1 MAVDKVIGGPLN
13 KEVIAQLNQRS
24 KVYSKELRSDK
35 DLEYMN
41 SRTGWVKLTSG
52 VNVGDFDALARK
64 YVLVGGV
71 LGREGENTYSLFDQG
86 LGYRPMPGIT
96 DVQITSVNRFGLLKE
111 ATVRYNCWDVSQL
124 EELER
129 LFMRPGFTA
138 LLEWGHSIQLKSNG
152 GYDTTPQTVTNF
164 FKKEVDKQVI
174 YSEIENL
181 KKNSNQNYDAILGFV
196 KNFSW
201 SYRADGGYDCTTSII
216 SIGELVES
224 MQIALDIPS
233 VLPDY
238 ERPAD
243 KSKKVEPS
251 YLQAVLT
258 CLREFKDAQAIE
270 SELKG
275 FLGKYKKINGEDF
288 PVEKVRLTTIVTDN
302 KKTVSN
308 PNGFGFTYIPLR
320 TFCGIVNVALLK
332 DSEQTNIVH
341 LNTKIKPLES
351 VDPNSKIPTC
361 RFRTFKEHT
370 SADPNVCIIGTM
382 ASTSFPYSQLAV
394 DHMKSTRIGLSDE
407 ILNIYVNVD
416 MLYQIVDTLVQE
428 PNAENRTL
436 YNLFKPIFSQI
447 NYAMGEINEFDF
459 HYDDTDSTL
468 YIVDRKVQVTPS
480 DLSEIP
486 ITGLGS
492 TVTGFNFTTKL
503 SPAVSTMVAISAQA
517 GGADCGLEAES
528 LLRWNE
534 GLTSRVIT
542 TRNISG
548 EKKKEVETPEEKK
561 IRLEKDQKER
571 RLTIEDALNGFYNP
585 GPKVPHR
592 YDIAEFNTVKAE
604 YKHYATTYVTEV
616 ESEDNKLAGPA
627 GIIPFEVNIE
637 MDGISGIKIGQAF
650 VIKSKIMPSQYDGV
664 VGFIVTGID
673 NKISNNRWTTIIK
686 AQTIIISGAK
696 NKSKPLTNN
705 GISTKEKRGL
715 PSVSYGNKL
724 KTEYIPTRDRV
735 LGSRP
740 KGLKVL
746 ITAHAQQEGFYPGS
760 IAYDLK
766 NPGNFTRQVGNIP
779 TDGRGTGSFRSKFV
793 KFKTLA
799 DGIKTQ
805 AAQVDLILKG
815 GSKNYQKDPTLRQYI
830 YKYASPNENNSDAYI
845 DYVIAFFKK
854 ENMTITEDM
863 KLSEIINMN

>member
-1 MAVDKVIGGPLN
+1 MAVEKVIGGPLN
-13 KEVIAQLNQRS
+13 REVIAQLHERS
-24 KVYSKELRSDK
+24 KVYSKEVRTDR
-35 DLEYMN
+35 DIEYMN
-41 SRTGWVKLTSG
+41 SRTGWVKLSSG
-52 VNVGDFDALARK
+52 VNVGTSDALARK
-64 YVLVGGV
+64 YVLIGGTK
-71 LGREGENTYSLFDQG
+71 GRQGTDTYSLFQEG

-111 ATVRYNCWDVSQL
+111 ATVRYNCWDISQL

-152 GYDTTPQTVTNF
+152 TYDTTPQTVTKF
-164 FKKEVDKQVI
+164 FDKEVDKQTI

-181 KKNSNQNYDAILGFV
+181 KRSSNQNYDAILGFV

-201 SYRADGGYDCTTSII
+201 SYRQDGGYDCTVSII
-216 SIGELVES
+216 SIGELIES
-224 MQIALDIPS
+224 MQIALDISS
-233 VLPDY
+233 VFPDY
-238 ERPAD
+238 TKPVD
-243 KSKKVEPS
+243 KTKKVES
-251 YLQAVLT
+251 TFLQAILT
-258 CLREFKDAQAIE
+258 CLREFKGAEAIE
-270 SELKG
+270 KEYPG
-275 FLGKYKKINGEDF
+275 FTTKYKEINGEDF
-288 PVEKVRLTTIVTDN
+288 PDSETFRLSTIITDN
-302 KKTVSN
+302 KQPVSN

-320 TFCGIVNVALLK
+320 VFCGIVNMALLK
-332 DSEQTNIVH
+332 DGKTSNIVH
-341 LNTKIKPLES
+341 LNTKIKPLEA
-351 VDPNSKIPTC
+351 VDPTSKIPTC

-394 DHMKSTRIGLSDE
+394 DHMQSTRVGSSDE

-416 MLYQIVDTLVQE
+416 LLTQAVKNLVNNPDAQS
-428 PNAENRTL
+428 RTL
-436 YNLFKPIFSQI
+436 YNLFKPILNEIS
-447 NYAMGEINEFDF
+447 YAMGEINELDF
-459 HYDDTDSTL
+459 HYDDTTSTL
-468 YIVDRKVQVTPS
+468 YIVDRKVQVTSS

-486 ITGLGS
+486 ITGLRS
-492 TVTGFNFTTKL
+492 TVSGFNFVTKL
-503 SPAVSTMVAISAQA
+503 SPAVTTMVAISAQA
-517 GGADCGLEAES
+517 GGADCGIEAEA

-534 GLTSRVIT
+534 GLTSRVIM
-542 TRNISG
+542 TRNVSG
-548 EKKKEVETPEEKK
+548 EKKQEGETAEEKK
-561 IRLEKDQKER
+561 TRLETEQKER
-571 RLTIEDALNGFYNP
+571 RSTIESALSNFYD
-585 GPKVPHR
+585 KTPHL
-592 YDIAEFNTVKAE
+592 YDMEEFRTVKTE
-604 YKHYATTYVTEV
+604 YKHYASIYVTEV
-616 ESEDNKLAGPA
+616 ESEDSKLAGPA

-650 VIKSKIMPSQYDGV
+650 TIKSKIMPSQYDGV

-673 NKISNNRWTTIIK
+673 NKISNNRWTTNLK

-705 GISTKEKRGL
+705 GISRKEKRGL

-724 KTEYIPTRDRV
+724 KTEYIPTRDKV

-740 KGLKVL
+740 KGFRTLL
-746 ITAHAQQEGFYPGS
+746 TAHAQQEGFYPGTT
-760 IAYDLK
+760 AYDLK

-779 TDGRGTGSFRSKFV
+779 TDGRGTGSFRSRFV

-830 YKYASPNENNSDAYI
+830 YTYAPPNENNSDAYI

-854 ENMTITEDM
+854 ENMVITEDM
-863 KLSEIINMN
+863 KLSEVVNMN

>member
-1 MAVDKVIGGPLN
+1 MTEEKVIGGPLN
-13 KEVIAQLNQRS
+13 KEVISQLHARS
-24 KVYSKELRSDK
+24 KVYSKELRSDR
-35 DLEYMN
+35 DIEYMN

-52 VNVGDFDALARK
+52 VNVGKSDALARK

-71 LGREGENTYSLFDQG
+71 LGREGTNTYSLFDQG

-138 LLEWGHSIQLKSNG
+138 LLEWGHSIQLKTNG
-152 GYDTTPQTVTNF
+152 TYDSTPQTVTRF
-164 FKKEVDKQVI
+164 FEKEVDKQVI

-181 KKNSNQNYDAILGFV
+181 KRSSNQNYDAILGFV

-201 SYRADGGYDCTTSII
+201 SYRQDGGYDCTTSII
-216 SIGELVES
+216 SIGELIES

-238 ERPAD
+238 KKPVD
-243 KSKKVEPS
+243 KSKKVES
-251 YLQAVLT
+251 TYLQAILT
-258 CLREFKDAQAIE
+258 CLREFKNGADIE
-270 SELKG
+270 KEYSG
-275 FLGKYKKINGEDF
+275 FLNKYKEINGEDF
-288 PVEKVRLTTIVTDN
+288 PEEMLRLGATITDD
-302 KKTVSN
+302 KKPVAN

-320 TFCGIVNVALLK
+320 TFCGIVNVSLLK
-332 DSEQTNIVH
+332 DSKTSNIVH
-341 LNTKIKPLES
+341 LNTKIRPLKA
-351 VDPNSKIPTC
+351 VDPNSTIPMC

-370 SADPNVCIIGTM
+370 SADPNVCVIGTM
-382 ASTSFPYSQLAV
+382 ASTSFPYSQTAV
-394 DHMKSTRIGLSDE
+394 DHMQATRVGSSDE

-416 MLYQIVDTLVQE
+416 LLSQAVKNLVNN

-436 YNLFKPIFSQI
+436 YNLFKPIFNEI
-447 NYAMGEINEFDF
+447 NYAMGEINELDF

-468 YIVDRKVQVTPS
+468 YIVDRKVQVSPT

-486 ITGLGS
+486 VTGLKS
-492 TVTGFNFTTKL
+492 TVTGFNFVTKL
-503 SPAVSTMVAISAQA
+503 SPAVTTMVAISAQA
-517 GGADCGLEAES
+517 GGVDCGIEAES

-534 GLTSRVIT
+534 GLTSRVIM
-542 TRNISG
+542 TRSITG
-548 EKKKEVETPEEKK
+548 EKNKEEETAEEKK
-561 IRLEKDQKER
+561 TRLEKEQKER
-571 RLTIEDALNGFYNP
+571 RDSIEKALSNFYN
-585 GPKVPHR
+585 KTPHL
-592 YDIAEFNTVKAE
+592 YDMEDFRTIKTT
-604 YKHYATTYVTEV
+604 YKHYASTYVTEV

-650 VIKSKIMPSQYDGV
+650 TINSKIMPSQYNGV

-673 NKISNNRWTTIIK
+673 NKISNNRWTTNLK

-705 GISTKEKRGL
+705 GISTKERRGL
-715 PSVSYGNKL
+715 PSVSYGNKI
-724 KTEYIPTRDRV
+724 KTEYIPTRDKV
-735 LGSRP
+735 LNSRP
-740 KGLKVL
+740 KGLKTL
-746 ITAHAQQEGFYPGS
+746 LTAHAQQEGFYPGTT
-760 IAYDLK
+760 AYDFN
-766 NPGNFTRQVGNIP
+766 NPGNFTHKVGNIP
-779 TDGRGTGSFRSKFV
+779 TDGRGSGSFRSRFV

-830 YKYASPNENNSDAYI
+830 YTYAPPNENNSDAYI

-854 ENMTITEDM
+854 ENMVITETM
-863 KLSEIINMN
+863 KLSEVINMA

>member
-1 MAVDKVIGGPLN
+1 MVVDKVIGGPLN
-13 KEVIAQLNQRS
+13 KEVIAQLNQRV
-24 KVYSKELRSDK
+24 KVYSKESRTEK
-35 DLEYMN
+35 DIEYMN

-52 VNVGDFDALARK
+52 VNVGKSDALARK
-64 YVLVGGV
+64 YILIGGV
-71 LGREGENTYSLFDQG
+71 KGREGENTYSLFTQG
-86 LGYRPMPGIT
+86 LGYRPMPGIS
-96 DVQITSVNRFGLLKE
+96 DVQISSVNRFGLLKE
-111 ATVRYNCWDVSQL
+111 TTIRYNCWDVSQL

-129 LFMRPGFTA
+129 LFMRPGFTV
-138 LLEWGHSIQLKSNG
+138 LLEWGHSIQLKSDG
-152 GYDTTPQTVTNF
+152 SYDTTPQTVNSF
-164 FKKEVDKQVI
+164 FEKEVNKQLI
-174 YSEIENL
+174 YTEIENL
-181 KKNSNQNYDAILGFV
+181 KKSSNQNYDAILGFV

-201 SYRADGGYDCTTSII
+201 SYRTDGGYDCTTSII

-238 ERPAD
+238 RSVD
-243 KSKKVEPS
+243 RSKKVEPTFI
-251 YLQAVLT
+251 QAVLT
-258 CLREFKDAQAIE
+258 CLREFKNAQAIE

-288 PVEKVRLTTIVTDN
+288 PEEKVRLTTIVTDD

-308 PNGFGFTYIPLR
+308 PNGFGFTYIPLK

-332 DSEQTNIVH
+332 DSEHTNIVH
-341 LNTKIKPLES
+341 LNTKIRPLES
-351 VDPNSKIPTC
+351 IDPTSKIPTC

-370 SADPNVCIIGTM
+370 SADPNICIIGTM

-394 DHMKSTRIGLSDE
+394 DHMKSTRIGSSDE

-416 MLYQIVDTLVQE
+416 MLYQIVDTLVRE
-428 PNAENRTL
+428 PNAEHRTL
-436 YNLFKPIFSQI
+436 YNLFKPLFSQM

-459 HYDDTDSTL
+459 HYDDTTSTF

-480 DLSEIP
+480 DLSEIS

-627 GIIPFEVNIE
+627 GIVPFEVNIE

-650 VIKSKIMPSQYDGV
+650 TIKSKIMPTQYDGV
-664 VGFIVTGID
+664 IGFIVTGID
-673 NKISNNRWTTIIK
+673 NRINNNRWTTNLK

-696 NKSKPLTNN
+696 NKSKPLVNN

-715 PSVSYGNKL
+715 PSVSYGNKI
-724 KTEYIPTRDRV
+724 KTEYIPTRDKV
-735 LGSRP
+735 LASRP
-740 KGLKVL
+740 KGLKLLV
-746 ITAHAQQEGFYPGS
+746 TVHAQKEGFYEGTV
-760 IAYDLK
+760 AYDLN
-766 NPGNFTRQVGNIP
+766 NPGNFKKQVGDIP
-779 TDGRGTGSFRSKFV
+779 IAGRGEKGRSVFV
-793 KFKTLA
+793 KFATLA

-815 GSKNYQKDPTLRQYI
+815 GSKIYVKDPTLKQYI
-830 YKYASPNENNSDAYI
+830 YHYTETDRESYI
-845 DYVIAFFKK
+845 DLIIASFKK

-863 KLSEIINMN
+863 KLSEIVNKN

>member
-1 MAVDKVIGGPLN
+1 MAVEKVIGGPLN
-13 KEVIAQLNQRS
+13 REVIAQLNQRS

-41 SRTGWVKLTSG
+41 SKTGWVKLSSG
-52 VNVGDFDALARK
+52 VNVGKSDALARK
-64 YVLVGGV
+64 YVLIGGT
-71 LGREGENTYSLFDQG
+71 LGREGTNTYSLFDQG

-96 DVQITSVNRFGLLKE
+96 EVQISSVNRFGLLKE

-129 LFMRPGFTA
+129 LFMRPGFTV

-152 GYDTTPQTVTNF
+152 SYDATPQTVGSF
-164 FKKEVDKQVI
+164 FEKEVDKQTI

-181 KKNSNQNYDAILGFV
+181 KKSSNQNYDAILGFV

-201 SYRADGGYDCTTSII
+201 SYRPDGGYDCTTSII

-238 ERPAD
+238 TKPAD

-251 YLQAVLT
+251 FLQAVLT
-258 CLREFKDAQAIE
+258 CLREFKGTEAIE
-270 SELKG
+270 KELKG
-275 FLGKYKKINGEDF
+275 FSDKYKKVNGEDF
-288 PVEKVRLTTIVTDN
+288 PELETFRLGAIITDD
-302 KKTVSN
+302 KKAVSN

-332 DSEQTNIVH
+332 DSETTNIVH

-351 VDPNSKIPTC
+351 VDPTSKIPTC

-370 SADPNVCIIGTM
+370 SADPNICIIGTM

-394 DHMKSTRIGLSDE
+394 DHMQSTRTGSSDE

-416 MLYQIVDTLVQE
+416 ILYQAVDRLVKD

-486 ITGLGS
+486 ITGLKS
-492 TVTGFNFTTKL
+492 TVTGFNFVTKL
-503 SPAVSTMVAISAQA
+503 SPAVTTMVAISAQA
-517 GGADCGLEAES
+517 GGADCGIEAES

-534 GLTSRVIT
+534 GLTSRVIM

-548 EKKKEVETPEEKK
+548 EKKQEGETPEEKK
-561 IRLEKDQKER
+561 TRLEKEQKER
-571 RLTIEDALNGFYNP
+571 RTTIESALTEFYNRT
-585 GPKVPHR
+585 PHK

-616 ESEDNKLAGPA
+616 DSEDNKLAGPA

-673 NKISNNRWTTIIK
+673 NKISNNRWTTNLK

-715 PSVSYGNKL
+715 PSVSYGNKI
-724 KTEYIPTRDRV
+724 KTEYIPTRDKV

-740 KGLKVL
+740 KGLRTLV
-746 ITAHAQQEGFYPGS
+746 TAHAQQEGFYPGTT
-760 IAYDLK
+760 AYDLK

-779 TDGRGTGSFRSKFV
+779 TDGRGTGSFRSRFV

-799 DGIKTQ
+799 DGIKAQ
-805 AAQVDLILKG
+805 AAQVDLILRG
-815 GSKNYQKDPTLRQYI
+815 DSKSYQKDPTLRQYI
-830 YKYASPNENNSDAYI
+830 YAYAPPNENNSDAYI

-854 ENMTITEDM
+854 ENMIITENM
-863 KLSEIINMN
+863 KLSEVINMN

>member
-1 MAVDKVIGGPLN
+1 MVVDKVIGGPLN
-13 KEVIAQLNQRS
+13 KEVIAQLNQRV
-24 KVYSKELRSDK
+24 KVYSKESRTEK
-35 DLEYMN
+35 DIEYMN

-52 VNVGDFDALARK
+52 VNVGKSDALARK
-64 YVLVGGV
+64 YILIGGV
-71 LGREGENTYSLFDQG
+71 KGREGENTYSLFTQG
-86 LGYRPMPGIT
+86 LGYRPMPGIS
-96 DVQITSVNRFGLLKE
+96 DVQISSVNRFGLLKE
-111 ATVRYNCWDVSQL
+111 TTIRYNCWDVSQL

-129 LFMRPGFTA
+129 LFMRPGFTV
-138 LLEWGHSIQLKSNG
+138 LLEWGHSIQLKSDG
-152 GYDTTPQTVTNF
+152 SYDTTPQTVNSF
-164 FKKEVDKQVI
+164 FEKEVNKQLI
-174 YSEIENL
+174 YTEIENL
-181 KKNSNQNYDAILGFV
+181 KKSSNQNYDAILGFV

-201 SYRADGGYDCTTSII
+201 SYRTDGGYDCTTSII

-238 ERPAD
+238 RSVD
-243 KSKKVEPS
+243 RSKKVEPTFI
-251 YLQAVLT
+251 QAVLT
-258 CLREFKDAQAIE
+258 CLREFKNAQAIE

-288 PVEKVRLTTIVTDN
+288 PEEKVRLTAIVTDD

-308 PNGFGFTYIPLR
+308 PNGFGFTYIPLK

-332 DSEQTNIVH
+332 DSEHTNIVH
-341 LNTKIKPLES
+341 LNTKIRPLES
-351 VDPNSKIPTC
+351 IDPTSKIPTC

-370 SADPNVCIIGTM
+370 SADPNICIIGTM

-416 MLYQIVDTLVQE
+416 MLYQIVDTLVRE
-428 PNAENRTL
+428 PNAEHRTL
-436 YNLFKPIFSQI
+436 YNLFKPLFSQM

-459 HYDDTDSTL
+459 HYDDITSTL

-480 DLSEIP
+480 DLSEIS

-503 SPAVSTMVAISAQA
+503 SPAVSTMIAISAQA

-571 RLTIEDALNGFYNP
+571 RLTIEDALNGFYNKLP
-585 GPKVPHR
+585 RR

-604 YKHYATTYVTEV
+604 YKHYATTYVTEIQN
-616 ESEDNKLAGPA
+616 EDSSFTGPA
-627 GIIPFEVNIE
+627 GIVPFEVNIE

-650 VIKSKIMPSQYDGV
+650 TIKSKIMPTQYDGV
-664 VGFIVTGID
+664 IGFIVTGID
-673 NKISNNRWTTIIK
+673 NRINNNRWTTNLK
-686 AQTIIISGAK
+686 AQTIIISGTNSK
-696 NKSKPLTNN
+696 VKPLRNS

-715 PSVSYGNKL
+715 PTISHGNKI

-746 ITAHAQQEGFYPGS
+746 ITAHAQQEGFYPGTT
-760 IAYDLK
+760 AYDLN
-766 NPGNFTRQVGNIP
+766 NPGNFKKQVGDIP
-779 TDGRGTGSFRSKFV
+779 IAGRGEKGRSVFV
-793 KFKTLA
+793 KFATLA

-815 GSKNYQKDPTLRQYI
+815 GSKIYVKDPTLKQYI
-830 YKYASPNENNSDAYI
+830 YHYTETDRESYI
-845 DYVIAFFKK
+845 DLIIASFKK

-863 KLSEIINMN
+863 KLSEIVNKN

>member
-13 KEVIAQLNQRS
+13 KEVIAQLNQRV
-24 KVYSKELRSDK
+24 KVYSKESRTEK
-35 DLEYMN
+35 DIEYMN

-52 VNVGDFDALARK
+52 VNVGESDALARK
-64 YVLVGGV
+64 YILIGGV
-71 LGREGENTYSLFDQG
+71 KGREGENTYSLFTQG
-86 LGYRPMPGIT
+86 LGYRPMPGIS
-96 DVQITSVNRFGLLKE
+96 DVQISSVNRFGLLKE
-111 ATVRYNCWDVSQL
+111 ATIRYNCWDVSQL

-129 LFMRPGFTA
+129 LFMRPGFTV
-138 LLEWGHSIQLKSNG
+138 LLEWGHSIQLKSDG
-152 GYDTTPQTVTNF
+152 SYDTTPQTVNSF
-164 FKKEVDKQVI
+164 FEKEVNKQLI
-174 YSEIENL
+174 YTEIENL
-181 KKNSNQNYDAILGFV
+181 KKSSNQNYDAILGFV

-201 SYRADGGYDCTTSII
+201 SYRTDGGYDCTTSII

-238 ERPAD
+238 RSVD
-243 KSKKVEPS
+243 RSKKVEPTFI
-251 YLQAVLT
+251 QAVLT
-258 CLREFKDAQAIE
+258 CLREFKNAQAIE

-288 PVEKVRLTTIVTDN
+288 PELEKVRLTTIVTDD

-308 PNGFGFTYIPLR
+308 PNGFGFTYIPLK

-332 DSEQTNIVH
+332 DSEHTNIVH

-351 VDPNSKIPTC
+351 IDPTSKIPTC

-370 SADPNVCIIGTM
+370 SADPNICIIGTM

-394 DHMKSTRIGLSDE
+394 DHMKSTRIGSSDE

-416 MLYQIVDTLVQE
+416 MLYQIVDTLVRE
-428 PNAENRTL
+428 PNAEHRTL
-436 YNLFKPIFSQI
+436 YNLFKPLFSQM

-459 HYDDTDSTL
+459 HYDDITSTL

-480 DLSEIP
+480 DLSEIS

-571 RLTIEDALNGFYNP
+571 RLTIEDALNGFYN
-585 GPKVPHR
+585 KIPHR

-604 YKHYATTYVTEV
+604 YKHYATTYVTEIQN
-616 ESEDNKLAGPA
+616 EDSSFTGPA
-627 GIIPFEVNIE
+627 GIVPFEVNIE

-650 VIKSKIMPSQYDGV
+650 TIKSKIMPTQYDGV
-664 VGFIVTGID
+664 IGFIVTGID
-673 NKISNNRWTTIIK
+673 NRINNNRWTTIIK
-686 AQTIIISGAK
+686 AQTIIISGTNSK
-696 NKSKPLTNN
+696 VKPLRNN

-715 PSVSYGNKL
+715 PTISHGNKI
-724 KTEYIPTRDRV
+724 KTEYIPTRDKV

-746 ITAHAQQEGFYPGS
+746 ITAHAQQEGFYPGNT
-760 IAYDLK
+760 AYDLN
-766 NPGNFTRQVGNIP
+766 NPGNFTRQIGNIP
-779 TDGRGTGSFRSKFV
+779 IEGRGIGNFSSRFIKFR
-793 KFKTLA
+793 TLA
-799 DGIKTQ
+799 DGIRAQ

-815 GSKNYQKDPTLRQYI
+815 GSKYYQKDPTLKQYI
-830 YKYASPNENNSDAYI
+830 YIYAPPSENNSDAYVDSI
-845 DYVIAFFKK
+845 LAFFKE
-854 ENMTITEDM
+854 ENMSITEDM
-863 KLSEIINMN
+863 KLSEIVNKN